1 MSTVGFGDLHPM
13 NEFECIVC
21 LFIFIIG
28 NGTFAI
34 IIQDIVEMIEI
45 FKDYDKENDE
55 GERLNKFFN
64 LLVRYNRRMPIDEKL
79 RRDIETH
86 FTFRW

>member
-1 MSTVGFGDLHPM
+1 MSTLGFGDLHPM
-13 NEFECIVC
+13 NDFERILCI
-21 LFIFIIG
+21 FIFIIG
-28 NGTFAI
+28 NGTFAV

-45 FKDYDKENDE
+45 FKDYDKENDD

-64 LLVRYNRRMPIDEKL
+64 LLVRYNRRMPIDDTL
-79 RRDIETH
+79 RRNIETL